1 MSVFNLL
8 VAGLPTDKAEL
19 TFTHRVYLSKNTFD
33 NVCKAAVRMG
43 LQISRDDPTVNLTI
57 SNYHFLSQPAD
68 WAQDG
73 IFYCSKL
80 QREGPAQLGMR
91 EYPCEIYVPGPEA
104 ALTSLTLGVD
114 FFAIKKDQA
123 LLEIEV
129 EEIVTDFIKRFS
141 MQVFKVDMK
150 IPIKYKGATLTMR
163 VEGMEHADLTGGSA
177 SGSGAHSVG
186 QLLTSTHLT
195 FQKSKGSSSPIRFN
209 GGEQKMQNDSLFRSD
224 FDFEKMGIGGLG
236 REFQTMLRK
245 AFATRLFPGITA
257 KMGIKHVRGML
268 LYGPPGC
275 GKTLI
280 ARQIG
285 KVLNAKEPK
294 IVNGPEL
301 LDKYVGGSEEKVRA
315 LFADAEKDQ
324 REKGDQSELHIIILD
339 EMDAI
344 MRARGS
350 TSDSTGTQGN
360 VVNQFLSKIDGVERC
375 VGCFL
380 LSLFILYSSLFLCPF
395 PALTFHPSPPPPPH
409 SNTA

>member
-1 MSVFNLL
+1 VKHFVVPAPPFFFGRLQLEISVQGSSAGDAPLTVDVGELSRMFAEAFNGH
-8 VAGLPTDKAEL
+8 V
-19 TFTHRVYLSKNTFD
+19 F
-33 NVCKAAVRMG
+33 
-43 LQISRDDPTVNLTI
+43 
-57 SNYHFLSQPAD
+57 
-68 WAQDG
+68 
-73 IFYCSKL
+73 KL
-80 QREGPAQLGMR
+80 QQQVVFSYAPDGEGGKKTVLKFVVLGF
-91 EYPCEIYVPGPEA
+91 EYSELAG
-104 ALTSLTLGVD
+104 G
-114 FFAIKKDQA
+114 
-123 LLEIEV
+123 
-129 EEIVTDFIKRFS
+129 
-141 MQVFKVDMK
+141 
-150 IPIKYKGATLTMR
+150 GAKAPLATF
-163 VEGMEHADLTGGSA
+163 
-177 SGSGAHSVG
+177 G
-186 QLLTSTHLT
+186 QLNKKLTTVELVKNAKANIKMT
-195 FQKSKGSSSPIRFN
+195 GSSSGKAN
-209 GGEQKMQNDSLFRSD
+209 QL
-224 FDFEKMGIGGLG
+224 FEKGFNFEEMGIGGLDAQFKEIF
-236 REFQTMLRK
+236 RR
-245 AFATRLFPGITA
+245 AFASRMVPPEVL
-257 KMGIKHVRGML
+257 KRMGQSHVRGML

>member
-1 MSVFNLL
+1 MDMPALS
-8 VAGLPTDKAEL
+8 
-19 TFTHRVYLSKNTFD
+19 FTHRVYLSKATFED
-33 NVCKAAVRMG
+33 VRKAAVRMG

-104 ALTSLTLGVD
+104 ALTSMAVGVD
-114 FFAIKKDQA
+114 FFGSKKDHA

-129 EEIVTDFIKRFS
+129 GEIAGEFIQRFS

-150 IPIKYKGATLTMR
+150 IPFKYKGVTLALR
-163 VEGMEHADLTGGSA
+163 VEGMEHADLAGGSA
-177 SGSGAHSVG
+177 SGGGDSSAG
-186 QLLTSTHLT
+186 QLLSSTHVN
-195 FQKSKGSSSPIRFN
+195 FQKSKGAGPIRLN
-209 GGEQKMQNDSLFRSD
+209 GLEQKMQNDSLFRSD

-285 KVLNAKEPK
+285 KVLNAREPK

-315 LFADAEKDQ
+315 LFADAEKEQ
-324 REKGDQSELHIIILD
+324 RERGDQSELHIIILD

-360 VVNQFLSKIDGVERC
+360 VVNQFLSKIDGVERY
-375 VGCFL
+375 VLYFSFL
-380 LSLFILYSSLFLCPF
+380 LPLAHFWP
-395 PALTFHPSPPPPPH
+395 
-409 SNTA
+409 